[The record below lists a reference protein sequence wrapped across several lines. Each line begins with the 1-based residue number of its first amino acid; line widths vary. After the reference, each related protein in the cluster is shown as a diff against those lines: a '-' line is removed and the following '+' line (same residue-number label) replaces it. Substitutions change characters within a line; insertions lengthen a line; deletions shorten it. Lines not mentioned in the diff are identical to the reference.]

1 MTRFAKALRD
11 EVRERGSA
19 PVTSVA
25 DSRGRGTRRPFDAP
39 STGGSKARKP
49 EPDAYCAL
57 VAFLHLDGL
66 AALGELE
73 LLAANRVFDECK
85 TGSEE

>member
-11 EVRERGSA
+11 EVRERGVPGH
-19 PVTSVA
+19 PVSQTAAAEELGVRS
-25 DSRGRGTRRPFDAP
+25 TRVNRWLK
-39 STGGSKARKP
+39 GSEP

-73 LLAANRVFDECK
+73 LLGRKQVFDECK